1 MTVPAGRRFTPDF
14 TLRVNDKNVT
24 TNVKARL
31 ISLTL
36 TDNRGFEADQLDLVL
51 DDADGTLA
59 LPARGAAAILSL
71 GWQGETLTEKGRF
84 IVDEVAHHGAPD
96 TLTIRARSADFGGLL
111 NQSHSESYHMKTLG
125 DIVAQLAARNG
136 LIPNV
141 SKELS
146 TISVSHIDQSNET
159 DAQFM
164 TRLAGLFGA
173 IAAIKA
179 GKLLFMP
186 PGKGVTASG
195 KAIMPLALTR
205 QETKEYSFGIADRSN
220 YSGVSATWL
229 HTKDAAPQSLT
240 MQRKSTAASSPALT
254 HPAAKKPASDVTQTN
269 GTADAD
275 YLVGSRHN
283 VLVLPKIYPD
293 RATAMR
299 AAKAKWE
306 RLQRGTAEFSVTLA
320 WGRAD
325 VYPETPVRV
334 SGFKSVIDAQ
344 PWIIKK
350 VTHNLSVAGYTTKLD
365 LEMDIA
371 GWEFSLEGDAH
382 QAE

>member
-1 MTVPAGRRFTPDF
+1 MTVPAGRRFTPDY

-24 TNVKARL
+24 ANVKARL

-59 LPARGAAAILSL
+59 LPVRGAAVILSL
-71 GWQGETLTEKGRF
+71 GWQGETLTDKGRF
-84 IVDEVAHHGAPD
+84 IVDEVAHHGVPD

-111 NQSHSESYHMKTLG
+111 NQSHSESYHMKTLS

-141 SKELS
+141 SKELAN
-146 TISVSHIDQSNET
+146 IGVGHIDQSNET

-164 TRLAGLFGA
+164 TRLATLFGA

-179 GKLLFMP
+179 GQLLFMP

-205 QETKEYSFGIADRSN
+205 QETKEYSFSIADRSN

-229 HTKDAAPQSLT
+229 HTKDPTPHTLT
-240 MQRKSTAASSPALT
+240 MQRKPAAASSPTLT
-254 HPAAKKPASDVTQTN
+254 HPAAKKSASDATQAS
-269 GTADAD
+269 GTPDAD
-275 YLVGSRHN
+275 YLAGSRHN
-283 VLVLPKIYPD
+283 LLVLPKIYPD

-306 RLQRGTAEFSVTLA
+306 MLQRGTAEFSVTLA

-334 SGFKSVIDAQ
+334 SGFKSVIDTQ

-350 VTHNLSVAGYTTKLD
+350 VTHNLSAAGYTTKLD
-365 LEMDIA
+365 LEMDISGRA
-371 GWEFSLEGDAH
+371 FSLESDSLKTK
-382 QAE
+382 